1 LRALTAPRSDRS
13 PRRAIR
19 ESSSSQP
26 VSSSRLGSNADIL
39 ARRIQPRRV
48 FSFSGQKRYT
58 YSVFPQM
65 NVINGPDQQLSIVP
79 LGPGDLID
87 RAVRFYRQNFLTFVL
102 IAAPPV
108 VAGTIISVGWT
119 VLARSLFERSSSY
132 DPLETIGYYLFV
144 YLGSLIIW
152 FTESVATL
160 AVMGGAS
167 RNFVRHLLFG
177 EPITF
182 RETYRNM
189 WSRIAALI
197 VASTIIVVLLGVLG
211 VIIFYF
217 GLAIGGA
224 ITFLAVM
231 ALANVPPMAAV
242 VGAALGAATV
252 VGTVW
257 LFFLIASRFAYVPQ
271 VMLVEGQGI
280 PASIS
285 RSASLAGGNVKRLA
299 ALFIFSTVAVYSALA
314 IVYVP
319 LAWYAWSQGV
329 EVFVFDRDLIP
340 AWYEV
345 ASQLVWQAS
354 LILMTPVWMVGL
366 CLLYVDE
373 RVRHEGYDIELMA
386 ARRLGDIPAVP
397 QTYINPLQPALAN
410 EATVP
415 TPKAREGKNSRFTTL
430 GLE

>member
-1 LRALTAPRSDRS
+1 
-13 PRRAIR
+13 
-19 ESSSSQP
+19 
-26 VSSSRLGSNADIL
+26 
-39 ARRIQPRRV
+39 
-48 FSFSGQKRYT
+48 
-58 YSVFPQM
+58 M
-65 NVINGPDQQLSIVP
+65 NDNIGPDQQLSIVP

-87 RAVRFYRQNFLTFVL
+87 RAVRFYRQNFQTFVL
-102 IAAPPV
+102 MAAPPV
-108 VAGTIISVGWT
+108 IVGTIISVGWT
-119 VLARSLFERSSSY
+119 ILARNLFARGSSY
-132 DPLETIGYYLFV
+132 DPIETTAYYLFV

-160 AVMGGAS
+160 SVMGGAS

-182 RETYRNM
+182 RETYRNV
-189 WSRIAALI
+189 WSRFSALIAA
-197 VASTIIVVLLGVLG
+197 STVIVLLLG
-211 VIIFYF
+211 IVGTAVFYF
-217 GLAIGGA
+217 GFLVGGLITVFTVMLLSSVPPLAIVFG
-224 ITFLAVM
+224 V
-231 ALANVPPMAAV
+231 ALAS
-242 VGAALGAATV
+242 ATV
-252 VGTVW
+252 VGTFW

-280 PASIS
+280 AASMS

-299 ALFIFSTVAVYSALA
+299 ALFIFSTVAIYSALA
-314 IVYVP
+314 ILYVP
-319 LAWYAWSQGV
+319 LAWYAWLQGV

-397 QTYINPLQPALAN
+397 QSYVNPLQPALGQHTRPVSGAGG
-410 EATVP
+410 EAATASP
-415 TPKAREGKNSRFTTL
+415 FISL
-430 GLE
+430 GLK